1 MKRTLNVGIDI
12 GSTTVKIVAMNY
24 LEEIVY
30 SSYQRH
36 FSDTKN
42 TILKLLKEFYKKF
55 DNLNVNVTITGSGGI
70 SLAKHLNINFVQE
83 VIANSKSIQTFYP
96 KTDVVIELGGED
108 AKIIYLTNGVDQRMN
123 GSCAGGT
130 GSFIDQ
136 IATLLKTDAEG
147 LNELSK
153 NYQNIYPI
161 AARCGV
167 FAKTDVQPLLN
178 EGAMKEDIAIS
189 VLQAVVNQTIGG
201 LACGRPIKGNVAF
214 LGGPLFFISELRKL
228 FIKTLKLSDEQVIF
242 PDNAQMYVAI
252 GAALL
257 SNSKNPILLSDLIS
271 KIENI
276 KNQDTLESKR
286 LTPLFKSEDEYN
298 EFKDRH
304 NKNRIKK
311 VELSSY
317 EGNSFLGIDAG
328 STTTKLS
335 LISEEGALLYS
346 YYKSNEGNP
355 LDSCIIALKKLYSL
369 LPSKVKIVN
378 SAVTGYG
385 EILLKNALNIDLG
398 EIETIAH
405 YKAAQFFSPK
415 VEFILDIG
423 GQDMK
428 YIKVKD
434 NTVENIIL
442 NEACSS
448 GCGSFLETFANSL
461 NIDIE
466 TFSKNAVLSKNPV
479 DLGSRC
485 TVFMNSKVKQ
495 SQKEG
500 ATIGDISAG
509 LSYSVIKN
517 ALFKVIKIKS
527 SSEISDNIV
536 VQGGTFYN
544 DAVLRS
550 FELNKKKKVIRPDIS
565 GLMGAFG
572 VALIAKEKYSLNH
585 VTKLLN
591 LDELNTFSIKTT
603 MSKCNFCSNKC
614 SLTIN
619 DFGNNKKLISGN
631 RCEKG
636 VGNEIK
642 ETQYPNM
649 YQYKY
654 DRLFSYKP
662 LSKLEAIRGSI
673 GIPRVLN
680 IYENFP
686 LWFTFFNELK
696 FKVVLSSKSSKS
708 IYEKGLET
716 IPSESVCYPGKMV
729 HGHIINLIEK
739 GVERIFYPCIPYE
752 NKEIKKADNSFNCPI
767 VTSYPEVIKANVD
780 KIVDEN
786 IELMIPFLP
795 INNFDRLQKRLHEEF
810 EKFDITK
817 SEISKANKKAWE
829 EQIKYKNDI
838 KIEAEKILKQIRNNE
853 FKGIVLA
860 GRPYHIDPEIH
871 HGIPNLI
878 NNLGMAVLTEDSI
891 SHLNVI
897 EKPLRVV
904 DQWAYHSR
912 LYSAASFV
920 TMEKNLELI
929 QLNSFG
935 CGLDSVTID
944 QVQEILNEK
953 SRNYTSIK
961 IDEGSN
967 LGAIKI
973 RLRSLLAVINENKE
987 IKKSSNND
995 IKIED
1000 KTIFTKNMRSKHTI
1014 LVPAMSPI
1022 HFQFLKTAFKQSGYN
1037 VVLLLS
1043 KDQGAVDEGLR
1054 YVNNDACYPAILV
1067 IGEIISA
1074 LKSRK
1079 YDLNNTSVMISQ
1091 TGGGCRATNYIAYL
1105 KKALIDSGFKNIPI
1119 LSANLNNLED
1129 NPGFK
1134 LSLPLVNR
1142 ILMSII
1148 YGDLLMKVLYRVRP
1162 YEKIEGSANELYKK
1176 WVKICKTSLIKADRK
1191 TFSLNI
1197 KNIVKEFDN
1206 LDIFEIKKARVGIV
1220 GEILIKFH
1228 PVGNN
1233 DLVKLLEDEGVEVV
1247 VPDLLDFI
1255 FYCASDPSFKY
1266 KHLDGSI
1273 LSKVLGDSLIIF
1285 MEFYRKVYIDSL
1297 KDSKRFDTPKS
1308 IYEIAQGASQF
1319 LSLGHQT
1326 GEGWFL
1332 TGEIIELIE
1341 SGVPNV
1347 ICVQPFG
1354 CLPNH
1359 ITGKGMI
1366 KKIKN
1371 TYPDTNL
1378 VAIDYDPGASE
1389 VNQINRIKLMLSN

>member
-42 TILKLLKEFYKKF
+42 TILKLLKEFYKKL

-434 NTVENIIL
+434 NTIENIVL

-550 FELNKKKKVIRPDIS
+550 FELLSEKKVIRPDIS

-619 DFGNNKKLISGN
+619 DFGN
-631 RCEKG
+631 
-636 VGNEIK
+636 
-642 ETQYPNM
+642 
-649 YQYKY
+649 
-654 DRLFSYKP
+654 
-662 LSKLEAIRGSI
+662 
-673 GIPRVLN
+673 
-680 IYENFP
+680 
-686 LWFTFFNELK
+686 
-696 FKVVLSSKSSKS
+696 
-708 IYEKGLET
+708 
-716 IPSESVCYPGKMV
+716 
-729 HGHIINLIEK
+729 
-739 GVERIFYPCIPYE
+739 
-752 NKEIKKADNSFNCPI
+752 
-767 VTSYPEVIKANVD
+767 
-780 KIVDEN
+780 
-786 IELMIPFLP
+786 
-795 INNFDRLQKRLHEEF
+795 
-810 EKFDITK
+810 
-817 SEISKANKKAWE
+817 
-829 EQIKYKNDI
+829 
-838 KIEAEKILKQIRNNE
+838 
-853 FKGIVLA
+853 
-860 GRPYHIDPEIH
+860 
-871 HGIPNLI
+871 
-878 NNLGMAVLTEDSI
+878 
-891 SHLNVI
+891 
-897 EKPLRVV
+897 
-904 DQWAYHSR
+904 
-912 LYSAASFV
+912 
-920 TMEKNLELI
+920 
-929 QLNSFG
+929 
-935 CGLDSVTID
+935 
-944 QVQEILNEK
+944 
-953 SRNYTSIK
+953 
-961 IDEGSN
+961 
-967 LGAIKI
+967 
-973 RLRSLLAVINENKE
+973 
-987 IKKSSNND
+987 
-995 IKIED
+995 
-1000 KTIFTKNMRSKHTI
+1000 
-1014 LVPAMSPI
+1014 
-1022 HFQFLKTAFKQSGYN
+1022 
-1037 VVLLLS
+1037 
-1043 KDQGAVDEGLR
+1043 
-1054 YVNNDACYPAILV
+1054 
-1067 IGEIISA
+1067 
-1074 LKSRK
+1074 
-1079 YDLNNTSVMISQ
+1079 
-1091 TGGGCRATNYIAYL
+1091 
-1105 KKALIDSGFKNIPI
+1105 
-1119 LSANLNNLED
+1119 
-1129 NPGFK
+1129 
-1134 LSLPLVNR
+1134 
-1142 ILMSII
+1142 
-1148 YGDLLMKVLYRVRP
+1148 
-1162 YEKIEGSANELYKK
+1162 
-1176 WVKICKTSLIKADRK
+1176 
-1191 TFSLNI
+1191 I
-1197 KNIVKEFDN
+1197 KN
-1206 LDIFEIKKARVGIV
+1206 
-1220 GEILIKFH
+1220 
-1228 PVGNN
+1228 
-1233 DLVKLLEDEGVEVV
+1233 
-1247 VPDLLDFI
+1247 
-1255 FYCASDPSFKY
+1255 
-1266 KHLDGSI
+1266 
-1273 LSKVLGDSLIIF
+1273 
-1285 MEFYRKVYIDSL
+1285 
-1297 KDSKRFDTPKS
+1297 
-1308 IYEIAQGASQF
+1308 
-1319 LSLGHQT
+1319 
-1326 GEGWFL
+1326 
-1332 TGEIIELIE
+1332 
-1341 SGVPNV
+1341 
-1347 ICVQPFG
+1347 
-1354 CLPNH
+1354 
-1359 ITGKGMI
+1359 
-1366 KKIKN
+1366 
-1371 TYPDTNL
+1371 
-1378 VAIDYDPGASE
+1378 
-1389 VNQINRIKLMLSN
+1389 